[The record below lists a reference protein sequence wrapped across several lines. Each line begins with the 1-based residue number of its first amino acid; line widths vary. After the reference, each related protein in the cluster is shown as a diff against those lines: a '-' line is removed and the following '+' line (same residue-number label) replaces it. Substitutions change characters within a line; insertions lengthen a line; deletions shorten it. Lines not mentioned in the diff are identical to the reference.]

1 MNHKTPSILL
11 ASLLMAF
18 IGIGTPRYLRQQ
30 QNYDPPRPM
39 LDFSCR
45 DYSLPY
51 TPSVTLIGEVLGVK
65 ELLGAKWFRALKY
78 HWRASEGEILGHGRS
93 KVVWE
98 APKGQYPSEVRITL
112 EIEGAPPDIE
122 PSKSCILRFESSC
135 VESRVAEYGDDIRTE
150 QIALDTAAAR
160 FQLSDKASVLNV
172 IVYAGADSCIWEA
185 EWRGKRAKRYLV
197 SKYRFD
203 EQRIRY
209 IDGGFRESPLV
220 ELIITPTAT
229 CGPVAKPTLLR
240 SEVSVGGQCSNK
252 YQDLH

>member
-1 MNHKTPSILL
+1 M
-11 ASLLMAF
+11 ASM
-18 IGIGTPRYLRQQ
+18 GTGNSGYVRQQ
-30 QNYDPPRPM
+30 QNYDPPRPV

-45 DYSLPY
+45 DYSLPH
-51 TPSVTLIGEVLGVK
+51 TSSVTLIGEVLGVK
-65 ELLGAKWFRALKY
+65 ELLGAQWFRALKY
-78 HWRASEGEILGHGRS
+78 RWRASKGEILEDHGRS

-98 APKGQYPSEVRITL
+98 APKGHYPSEVRITL

-135 VESRVAEYGDDIRTE
+135 VENRVAEYGNDITTE
-150 QIALDTAAAR
+150 QTALDTAAAR

-197 SKYRFD
+197 SKYRFN
-203 EQRIRY
+203 EERIRY
-209 IDGGFRESPLV
+209 IDGGFRESALV

-229 CGPVAKPTLLR
+229 CGPIAKPTLLR

-252 YQDLH
+252 YKDLD